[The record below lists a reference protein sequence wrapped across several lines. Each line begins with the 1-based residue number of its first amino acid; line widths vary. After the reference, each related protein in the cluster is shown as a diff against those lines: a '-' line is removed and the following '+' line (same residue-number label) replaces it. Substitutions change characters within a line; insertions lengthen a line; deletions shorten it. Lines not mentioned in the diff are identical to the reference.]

1 MSAFEALFGRRDV
14 SEKLNHLIHA
24 DVILVR
30 MGDVSP
36 REWPLDVVSVTAS
49 RFMPDT
55 SDRIGH
61 ATAYAAHVH
70 PLVKVIA
77 NTINGHQEAKVY
89 NVRVPDLLHMGTRVY
104 AHTGG
109 KIPLRVTIAY
119 CPMDSGHT
127 ITLSALARLI
137 P

>member
-14 SEKLNHLIHA
+14 SEKLNHLINA
-24 DVILVR
+24 EVILVQ
-30 MGDVSP
+30 MGEVSP
-36 REWPLDVVSVTAS
+36 HEWPLDAVSIQAS
-49 RFMPDT
+49 RFMPNT
-55 SDRIGH
+55 WGRGH
-61 ATAYAAHVH
+61 AAAYAAHVH

-89 NVRVPDLLHMGTRVY
+89 DVRVPELAVEGARTY
-104 AHTGG
+104 AHTEG

-119 CPMDSGHT
+119 CPFAQGHI
-127 ITLSALARLI
+127 ITLAALARLI